1 MSPDGAP
8 FGSPA
13 VYHSISEVRSTNMG
27 IAISIIATLLL
38 TILNGYFSMS
48 EMALTTAKRASLE
61 HDAEEGD
68 RRAAKALELS
78 TDSTDFLAT
87 IQVAI
92 TLVGFFSAT
101 VSSNTLSD
109 PLSTWLESFGL
120 APLTAAAPIASP
132 IIITLIVSYLSIV
145 IGELIPK
152 RIGLSDA
159 EGMAKSVAGPISAFR
174 KIAKPLVWLTQASAN
189 GLSKLLGIK
198 SADDRQ
204 NVSEEEIK
212 YMISE
217 QDTLLDEEKR
227 IIHEVFD
234 LGDAVAREVMVP
246 RVDVTM
252 CEDTDDI
259 ATVLSV
265 MRDTG
270 YSRVPIYRE
279 DQDCI
284 VGVAHI
290 KDLIEPVLE
299 GNGTMK
305 VGSLVRDASF
315 VPDTKDILPLLSE
328 MQTAHEQM
336 VVVVDEY
343 GGTAG
348 IITIEDIVEEFVGEI
363 EDEFDPD
370 NKYLTRLSRREWLVD
385 GRFSCD
391 DAIELGWPI
400 EESDDYETVAG
411 WILDLCG
418 SVPDI
423 GEVFEQDGYK
433 FKVQSMRGQRI
444 SLIRVTGP
452 DPEEL
457 RGRAEGEEE
466 QHDEGNKDA

>member
-1 MSPDGAP
+1 
-8 FGSPA
+8 
-13 VYHSISEVRSTNMG
+13 MG

-38 TILNGYFSMS
+38 TLLNGYFSMS

-109 PLSTWLESFGL
+109 PLATWMESFGL
-120 APLTAAAPIASP
+120 APLSAAAPVIAP

-145 IGELIPK
+145 VGELVPK

-159 EGMAKSVAGPISAFR
+159 EGMAKSVAGTIMVFR

-189 GLSKLLGIK
+189 GLSALLGIK

-212 YMISE
+212 YMVSE
-217 QDTLLDEEKR
+217 QDGMRDEEKR
-227 IIHEVFD
+227 MIHEIFD

-252 CEDTDDI
+252 AEDSDTI
-259 ATVLSV
+259 EQVLDL
-265 MRDTG
+265 MRSTG
-270 YSRVPIYRE
+270 FSRVPVYRE
-279 DQDCI
+279 DPDNV
-284 VGVAHI
+284 VGMAHI
-290 KDLIEPVLE
+290 KDLIERALSSRGKE
-299 GNGTMK
+299 
-305 VGSLVRDASF
+305 LVNTCLRDATF

-348 IITIEDIVEEFVGEI
+348 IITIEDIVEEIVGEI

-391 DAIELGWPI
+391 DAVELGWPI
-400 EESDDYETVAG
+400 EESDDYETIAG
-411 WILDLCG
+411 WIMDFCD
-418 SVPDI
+418 SVPSI
-423 GEVFEQDGYK
+423 GEIFEVEQYK
-433 FKVQSMRGQRI
+433 FKIQSMRGQRI
-444 SLIRVTGP
+444 SLIRVIA
-452 DPEEL
+452 PEEEPEHAADEAPAGKGA
-457 RGRAEGEEE
+457 RDPKADERA
-466 QHDEGNKDA
+466 